1 MQRKTIKLIG
11 HGLGL
16 IVLFI
21 LTAMP
26 ICVYLLPMSSTVRLA
41 CSLPYIYV
49 ARMHACMLSKKGR
62 NQNPMHADNQ
72 TRIITNVLRLQDM
85 NQATASCQRIPIIL
99 LNRSVCSSVFP
110 LWTSDEYRNRNISV
124 SGCGYFT
131 KAEEDFRF
139 LRTLLP
145 EIADEAEIMSLLCH
159 FAFKDCEEYA
169 NNSESSDD
177 GIILRLSKY
186 LEKFSKIDIADFLS
200 LLETHEWCLTIP
212 KGDRGDLRCKQ
223 ENISEAGIC
232 HKPLLPTLAKNAQ
245 ERCLY
250 CSPPCHEQ
258 PWKTG
263 ATIFSASLRVSVA
276 IYGICIV
283 VVFVTWAK
291 AANPYAKI

>member
-1 MQRKTIKLIG
+1 
-11 HGLGL
+11 
-16 IVLFI
+16 
-21 LTAMP
+21 
-26 ICVYLLPMSSTVRLA
+26 
-41 CSLPYIYV
+41 
-49 ARMHACMLSKKGR
+49 MHAGMLSKKRR
-62 NQNPMHADNQ
+62 NRSPMHADTHADSR
-72 TRIITNVLRLQDM
+72 TRIITNVLRLQDT

-110 LWTSDEYRNRNISV
+110 LWTSDQYRNRNISV
-124 SGCGYFT
+124 SGCGCFT
-131 KAEEDFRF
+131 KAEEDFRM

-159 FAFKDCEEYA
+159 FAFKDCEDAIY

-177 GIILRLSKY
+177 KGGIILRLSKY
-186 LEKFSKIDIADFLS
+186 LEKFSNIDIADFLS
-200 LLETHEWCLTIP
+200 LFETHEWCLTIP

-223 ENISEAGIC
+223 QNISETGIC
-232 HKPLLPTLAKNAQ
+232 HKPLLPTLTKNAQ

-263 ATIFSASLRVSVA
+263 ATIFSVSLCVSVA
-276 IYGICIV
+276 LYWICIV
-283 VVFVTWAK
+283 VAFVTWAK